1 MSPPSPAPAGRRRA
15 ELLMP
20 AGDLTKLKTAVLYGA
35 DAVYIGT
42 PELSLR
48 TRSAFG
54 LSELQAGIAFAH
66 AHGKRVYL
74 TLNLFSHNQ
83 DIAKLPDFVATLRQ
97 SQPDGVIVSDPGVFQ
112 YLKRELPEL
121 ELHVS
126 TQANVCS
133 WLTVDFWQQQGAA
146 LVVLAR
152 EVSFAEIQ
160 EIRQRCPGIKLEM
173 FVHGAMC
180 MTYSG
185 RCLLSNYL
193 AERGSNQ
200 GNCAHSCR
208 WDYKLHMRL
217 KDGSLQSLHLTEETR
232 ELFEFFLEE
241 SYRPGEMFPLEQD
254 SRGAYILNSKDL
266 CLLPRLPE
274 IVEAGLDSLKVEGRN
289 KSAFYVASVARAYRM
304 ALDDYAADPDNWQ
317 AGPYLQELLSI
328 PNRGYTL
335 GFHDGRLSHLSHN
348 YYNEKSLA
356 LWQNA
361 GFVKEWQAEG
371 FVFELKNNLNP
382 GELLEFLSPH
392 QRQPLRLRLQ
402 TFIDGKSGAHKA
414 QAFAGNDNS
423 IFVPASIFQL
433 PLAELRHLLPELT
446 VARSEKLL
454 SPAEQARVISDLEA
468 QQAEIAR
475 LPIDETS
482 KNQQLQLN
490 QQLLYS
496 VKNQRLQQ
504 KGPRMGLEGCC
515 GKGCNGCLLFWQD
528 PKYAKAREKLAQKE
542 ISRPA

>member
-83 DIAKLPDFVATLRQ
+83 DIAKLPGFVATLRQ